1 MSFSYF
7 ILFFI
12 LGLFMGS
19 FFTVVG
25 KRLPQKEKFITGRSH
40 CDRCHHTLSLFD
52 MIPVLSFFFLKKRCR
67 YCGDRIDDL
76 STYMELFT
84 GILFALSYLVFGFSY
99 NLLIA
104 FGIVAML
111 IIISV
116 SDISYFIIPDELL
129 IFFTGYF
136 LILIVLRSGVSAAL
150 VSILSGIILFLVMYG
165 IMLFGN
171 YLFKKETLGGGDIK
185 MMFVFGLLL
194 HPFLGIVVIFFGSLL
209 ALPVSLFIL
218 LKENRNL
225 IPFGPFLL
233 ISFTFIYFT
242 GIQVSMIIDFIRLY
256 L

>member
-1 MSFSYF
+1 MKFSYF
-7 ILFFI
+7 FLFFV

-25 KRLPQKEKFITGRSH
+25 KRLPKKEKIIIGRSH
-40 CDRCHHTLSLFD
+40 CDSCHHTLSLID
-52 MIPVLSFFFLKKRCR
+52 MVPVLSFFFLKKRCR
-67 YCGDRIDDL
+67 YCGERIDDL

-104 FGIVAML
+104 LGIVSML

-136 LILIVLRSGVSAAL
+136 LILITLRSGIVASL
-150 VSILSGIILFLVMYG
+150 VAILSGVFLFLVMYG

-171 YLFKKETLGGGDIK
+171 YLFKKETLGGGDVK

-194 HPFLGIVVIFFGSLL
+194 HPFLGLIVIFLGSLI

-218 LKENRNL
+218 LKKNRNL

-242 GIQVSMIIDFIRLY
+242 GIQVSMIMDFIRLY

>member
-1 MSFSYF
+1 MDFSYF
-7 ILFFI
+7 VLFFV

-25 KRLPQKEKFITGRSH
+25 KRLPKKERFIMGRSH
-40 CDRCHHTLSLFD
+40 CDNCHHILSLFD
-52 MIPVLSFFFLKKRCR
+52 MVPVLSFLFLKKRCR
-67 YCGDRIDDL
+67 YCKERIEDL
-76 STYMELFT
+76 STCMELFT

-99 NLLIA
+99 DLLIA
-104 FGIVAML
+104 LGIISML

-136 LILIVLRSGVSAAL
+136 LTFITLRSGILAAL
-150 VSILSGIILFLVMYG
+150 VSILSGLFLFLVMYG
-165 IMLFGN
+165 IMLIGN
-171 YLFKKETLGGGDIK
+171 FLFKKETLGGGDIK

-194 HPFLGIVVIFFGSLL
+194 HPFLGIIVIFLGSLI

-218 LKENRNL
+218 FKKNRNL

-233 ISFTFIYFT
+233 ISFTFVYFT
-242 GIQVSMIIDFIRLY
+242 RIQVSMIMDFIRLY

>member
-1 MSFSYF
+1 MKFSYF
-7 ILFFI
+7 FLFFV

-25 KRLPQKEKFITGRSH
+25 KRLPKKEKIIIGRSH
-40 CDRCHHTLSLFD
+40 CDSCHHTLSLID
-52 MIPVLSFFFLKKRCR
+52 MVPVLSFFFLKKRCC
-67 YCGDRIDDL
+67 YCGERIDDL

-104 FGIVAML
+104 LGIVSML

-136 LILIVLRSGVSAAL
+136 LILITLRSGIVASL
-150 VSILSGIILFLVMYG
+150 VAILSGVFLFLVMYG

-171 YLFKKETLGGGDIK
+171 YLFKKETLGGGDVK

-194 HPFLGIVVIFFGSLL
+194 HPFLGLIVIFLGSLI

-218 LKENRNL
+218 LKKNRNL

-242 GIQVSMIIDFIRLY
+242 GIQVSMIMDFIRLY

>member
-1 MSFSYF
+1 MKFSYF
-7 ILFFI
+7 FLFFI

-25 KRLPQKEKFITGRSH
+25 KRLPKKEKIIIGRSH
-40 CDRCHHTLSLFD
+40 CDSCHHTLSLID
-52 MIPVLSFFFLKKRCR
+52 MVPVLSFFFLKKRCR
-67 YCGDRIDDL
+67 YCGERIDDL

-104 FGIVAML
+104 LGIVSML

-136 LILIVLRSGVSAAL
+136 LILITLRSGIVASL
-150 VSILSGIILFLVMYG
+150 VAILSGVFLFLVMYG

-171 YLFKKETLGGGDIK
+171 YLFKKETLGGGDVK

-194 HPFLGIVVIFFGSLL
+194 HPFLGLIVIFLGSLI
-209 ALPVSLFIL
+209 ALPVSFFIL
-218 LKENRNL
+218 LKKNRNL

-242 GIQVSMIIDFIRLY
+242 GIQVSMIMDSIRLY

>member
-1 MSFSYF
+1 MKFSYF
-7 ILFFI
+7 FLFFV

-25 KRLPQKEKFITGRSH
+25 KRLPKKEKIIIGRSH
-40 CDRCHHTLSLFD
+40 CDSCHHTLSLID
-52 MIPVLSFFFLKKRCR
+52 MVPVLSFFFLKKRCR
-67 YCGDRIDDL
+67 YCGERIDDL

-104 FGIVAML
+104 LGIVSML

-136 LILIVLRSGVSAAL
+136 LILITLRSGIVASL
-150 VSILSGIILFLVMYG
+150 VAILSGVFLLLVMYG

-171 YLFKKETLGGGDIK
+171 YLFKKETLGGGDVK

-194 HPFLGIVVIFFGSLL
+194 HPFLGLIVIFLGSLI

-218 LKENRNL
+218 LKKNRNL

-242 GIQVSMIIDFIRLY
+242 GIQVSMIMDFIRLY